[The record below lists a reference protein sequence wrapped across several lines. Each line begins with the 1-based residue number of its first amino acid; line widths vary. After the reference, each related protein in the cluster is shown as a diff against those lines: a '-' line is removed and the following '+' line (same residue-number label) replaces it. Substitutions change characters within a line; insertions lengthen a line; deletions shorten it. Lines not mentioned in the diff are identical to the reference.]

1 MQKIRQTLVGDRAFY
16 KNVAGIVVPVIIQ
29 NAITNFVSLL
39 DNVMVGQVG
48 TLQMSGVAIA
58 NQLFFV
64 FYLCVFGGISGAGIF
79 TAQYA
84 GANDDEGIRY
94 TFRFKILTVA
104 ALLALALTIFLGW
117 GKNLVS
123 LYLTDTSDPQAVA
136 DTLGYSLEYI
146 HIILWGLL
154 PYAVSCCYAG
164 TLRETGET
172 MLPMFASLAAV
183 FTNLCGNYILI
194 YGHLGLPALGVRGA
208 AIATVASRFVELFIL
223 VFVTH
228 RHKLRFRFIEGAWR
242 SMAIPKN
249 LSLAIL
255 RRGSPLIVNECLW
268 SIGQAMLTQLYS
280 VRGLSVVASFNISN
294 TVADLFNVVFLSLG
308 SATAIMIGQAL
319 GANEIDRAK
328 REVWHLASLSV
339 GCCLVMGGLLAA
351 VSPFIPYIYNTTDEV
366 RSLASVLLRIS
377 AIFMPFNAFTNV
389 MYFTMRSG
397 GKTVLTF
404 LFDSGSTWCL
414 CIPIA
419 AALVYWTAVPVTF
432 VYTAVL
438 ATYILK
444 GVIGLILIRKG
455 VWIHN
460 IVA

>member
-1 MQKIRQTLVGDRAFY
+1 MQKVRQTLIGDRAFY

-419 AALVYWTAVPVTF
+419 AALVYWTGVPVTI

-438 ATYILK
+438 STYILK
-444 GVIGLILIRKG
+444 GIIGLILIRKG

>member
-1 MQKIRQTLVGDRAFY
+1 MQKVRQTLIGDRAFY

-39 DNVMVGQVG
+39 DNVMVCQFG

-84 GANDDEGIRY
+84 GANDDEGVRY

-104 ALLALALTIFLGW
+104 ALLALALAIFLGW

-242 SMAIPKN
+242 SMTIPKN

-419 AALVYWTAVPVTF
+419 AVLVYWTGVPVTV

-438 ATYILK
+438 STYILK
-444 GVIGLILIRKG
+444 GIIGLILIRKG

>member
-1 MQKIRQTLVGDRAFY
+1 MQKIRQTLIGDRAFY
-16 KNVAGIVVPVIIQ
+16 KNVASIVVPVIIQ

-104 ALLALALTIFLGW
+104 VLLALALTIFLGW
-117 GKNLVS
+117 GGNLVS

-154 PYAVSCCYAG
+154 PYAVSCCYSG

-249 LSLAIL
+249 LARAIL

-328 REVWHLASLSV
+328 REVWHLSSLSV
-339 GCCLVMGGLLAA
+339 ACCLVMGGLLAA
-351 VSPFIPYIYNTTDEV
+351 VSPFIPHIYNTTEEV

-377 AIFMPFNAFTNV
+377 AVFMPFNAFTNV

-419 AALVYWTAVPVTF
+419 AALVYWTSVPVTI

-438 ATYILK
+438 STYILK
-444 GVIGLILIRKG
+444 GIIGMILIRKG

>member
-1 MQKIRQTLVGDRAFY
+1 MQKVRQTLIGDRAFY

-419 AALVYWTAVPVTF
+419 AVLVYWTGVPVTV

-438 ATYILK
+438 STYILK
-444 GVIGLILIRKG
+444 GIIGLILIRKG

>member
-1 MQKIRQTLVGDRAFY
+1 MQKVRQTLIGDRAFY

-94 TFRFKILTVA
+94 TFRFKILIVA
-104 ALLALALTIFLGW
+104 ALLALALAIFLGW

-419 AALVYWTAVPVTF
+419 AVLVYWTGVPVTV

-438 ATYILK
+438 STYILK
-444 GVIGLILIRKG
+444 GIIGLILIRKG

>member
-1 MQKIRQTLVGDRAFY
+1 MQKIRQTLIGDRAFY
-16 KNVAGIVVPVIIQ
+16 KNVASIVVPVIIQ

-104 ALLALALTIFLGW
+104 VLLALALTIFLGW
-117 GKNLVS
+117 GGNLVS

-154 PYAVSCCYAG
+154 PYAVSCCYSG

-249 LSLAIL
+249 LARAIL

-328 REVWHLASLSV
+328 REVWHLSSLSV
-339 GCCLVMGGLLAA
+339 ACCLVMGGLLAA
-351 VSPFIPYIYNTTDEV
+351 VSPFIPHIYNTTEEV
-366 RSLASVLLRIS
+366 RALASVLLRIS
-377 AIFMPFNAFTNV
+377 AAFMPFNAFTNV

-419 AALVYWTAVPVTF
+419 AALVYWTSVPVTV
-432 VYTAVL
+432 VYAAVL
-438 ATYILK
+438 STYILK
-444 GVIGLILIRKG
+444 GIIGMILIRKG

>member
-1 MQKIRQTLVGDRAFY
+1 MQKIRQTLIGDRAFY

-94 TFRFKILTVA
+94 TFRFKILIVA
-104 ALLALALTIFLGW
+104 AMLALALAIFLGW

-136 DTLGYSLEYI
+136 DTLGYSLEYV

-194 YGHLGLPALGVRGA
+194 YGHFGLPALGVRGA

-249 LSLAIL
+249 LARAIL

-328 REVWHLASLSV
+328 REVWHLSSLSV
-339 GCCLVMGGLLAA
+339 ACCLVMGGLLAA
-351 VSPFIPYIYNTTDEV
+351 VSPFIPHIYNTTEEV

-377 AIFMPFNAFTNV
+377 AVFMPFNAFTNV

-414 CIPIA
+414 CNPIA
-419 AALVYWTAVPVTF
+419 AALVYWTSVPVTI

-438 ATYILK
+438 STYILK
-444 GVIGLILIRKG
+444 GVIGMILIRKG

>member
-1 MQKIRQTLVGDRAFY
+1 MQKVRQTLIGDRAFY

-84 GANDDEGIRY
+84 GANDDEGVRY

-104 ALLALALTIFLGW
+104 ALLALALAIFLGW

-242 SMAIPKN
+242 SMTIPKN

-419 AALVYWTAVPVTF
+419 AVLVYWTGVPVTV

-438 ATYILK
+438 STYILK
-444 GVIGLILIRKG
+444 GIIGLILIRKG

>member
-1 MQKIRQTLVGDRAFY
+1 MQKVRQTLIGDRAFY
-16 KNVAGIVVPVIIQ
+16 KKVAGIVVPVIIQ

-39 DNVMVGQVG
+39 DNIMVGQVG

-84 GANDDEGIRY
+84 GADDDEGIRY
-94 TFRFKILTVA
+94 TFRFKILIVTV
-104 ALLALALTIFLGW
+104 LLALALTIFLGW
-117 GKNLVS
+117 GGNLVS

-154 PYAVSCCYAG
+154 PHAVSCCYSG

-194 YGHLGLPALGVRGA
+194 YGHFGLPALGVRGA
-208 AIATVASRFVELFIL
+208 AIATVASRFVELLIL
-223 VFVTH
+223 VIATH
-228 RHKLRFRFIEGAWR
+228 RNKLRFRFIEGAWR

-249 LSLAIL
+249 LALAIL

-308 SATAIMIGQAL
+308 SATAILIGQAL

-339 GCCLVMGGLLAA
+339 ACCVVMGGLLAA
-351 VSPFIPYIYNTTDEV
+351 VSPFIPYIYNTTDQV
-366 RSLASVLLRIS
+366 RALASVLLRIS
-377 AIFMPFNAFTNV
+377 AVFMPFNAFTNV

-414 CIPIA
+414 CIPVA
-419 AALVYWTAVPVTF
+419 AALVYWTSVPVSI
-432 VYTAVL
+432 VYAAVL
-438 ATYILK
+438 STYVIK

-460 IVA
+460 IVV

>member
-1 MQKIRQTLVGDRAFY
+1 MQKVRQTLIGDRAFY

-39 DNVMVGQVG
+39 DNVMVCQFG

-58 NQLFFV
+58 NQLFVV

-84 GANDDEGIRY
+84 GANDDEGVRY

-104 ALLALALTIFLGW
+104 ALLALALAIFLGW

-146 HIILWGLL
+146 HLILWGLL

-242 SMAIPKN
+242 SMTIPKN

-419 AALVYWTAVPVTF
+419 AVLVYWTGVPVTV

-438 ATYILK
+438 STYILK
-444 GVIGLILIRKG
+444 GIIGLILIRKG
-455 VWIHN
+455 VWIPN

>member
-1 MQKIRQTLVGDRAFY
+1 MQKVRQTLIGDRAFY

-104 ALLALALTIFLGW
+104 ALLALALAIFLGW

-123 LYLTDTSDPQAVA
+123 LYLTDTSNPQAVA

-419 AALVYWTAVPVTF
+419 AVLVYWTGVPVTV

-438 ATYILK
+438 STYILK
-444 GVIGLILIRKG
+444 GIIGLILIRKG

>member
-1 MQKIRQTLVGDRAFY
+1 MQKIRQTLIGDRAFY
-16 KNVAGIVVPVIIQ
+16 KNVASIVVPVIIQ

-104 ALLALALTIFLGW
+104 VLLALALTIFLGW
-117 GKNLVS
+117 GGNLVS

-154 PYAVSCCYAG
+154 PYAVSCCYSG

-228 RHKLRFRFIEGAWR
+228 RHKLRFRFIEGVWR

-249 LSLAIL
+249 LARAIL

-328 REVWHLASLSV
+328 REVWHLSSLSV
-339 GCCLVMGGLLAA
+339 ACCLVMGGLLAA
-351 VSPFIPYIYNTTDEV
+351 VSPFIPHIYNTTEEV

-377 AIFMPFNAFTNV
+377 AVFMPFNAFTNV

-419 AALVYWTAVPVTF
+419 AALVYWTSVPVTV
-432 VYTAVL
+432 VYAAVL
-438 ATYILK
+438 STYILK
-444 GVIGLILIRKG
+444 GIIGMILIRKG

>member
-1 MQKIRQTLVGDRAFY
+1 MQKVRQTLIGDRAFY

-94 TFRFKILTVA
+94 TFRFKILIVA
-104 ALLALALTIFLGW
+104 ALLALALAIFLGW

-123 LYLTDTSDPQAVA
+123 LYLTDTSNPQAVA

-208 AIATVASRFVELFIL
+208 AIATVTSRFVELFIL

-242 SMAIPKN
+242 SIPCAAFP
-249 LSLAIL
+249 SSPRSTFPTRSPICSTSSSFPSAA
-255 RRGSPLIVNECLW
+255 RR
-268 SIGQAMLTQLYS
+268 
-280 VRGLSVVASFNISN
+280 
-294 TVADLFNVVFLSLG
+294 
-308 SATAIMIGQAL
+308 
-319 GANEIDRAK
+319 
-328 REVWHLASLSV
+328 
-339 GCCLVMGGLLAA
+339 
-351 VSPFIPYIYNTTDEV
+351 
-366 RSLASVLLRIS
+366 RS
-377 AIFMPFNAFTNV
+377 
-389 MYFTMRSG
+389 
-397 GKTVLTF
+397 
-404 LFDSGSTWCL
+404 
-414 CIPIA
+414 
-419 AALVYWTAVPVTF
+419 
-432 VYTAVL
+432 
-438 ATYILK
+438 
-444 GVIGLILIRKG
+444 
-455 VWIHN
+455 
-460 IVA
+460 

>member
-1 MQKIRQTLVGDRAFY
+1 MQKVRQTLIGDRTFY
-16 KNVAGIVVPVIIQ
+16 KNVASIVVPVIIQ

-104 ALLALALTIFLGW
+104 VLLALALTIFLGW
-117 GKNLVS
+117 GGNLVS

-154 PYAVSCCYAG
+154 PYAVSCCYSG

-249 LSLAIL
+249 LARAIL

-328 REVWHLASLSV
+328 REVWHLSSLSV
-339 GCCLVMGGLLAA
+339 ACCLVMGGLLAA
-351 VSPFIPYIYNTTDEV
+351 VSPFIPHIYNTTEEV

-377 AIFMPFNAFTNV
+377 AVFMPFNAFTNV

-414 CIPIA
+414 CIPMA
-419 AALVYWTAVPVTF
+419 AALVYWTSVPVTV
-432 VYTAVL
+432 VYAAVL
-438 ATYILK
+438 STYILK
-444 GVIGLILIRKG
+444 GIIGMILIRKG

>member
-1 MQKIRQTLVGDRAFY
+1 MQKVRQTLIGDRAFY

-94 TFRFKILTVA
+94 TFRFKILIVA
-104 ALLALALTIFLGW
+104 ALLALALAIFLGW

-123 LYLTDTSDPQAVA
+123 LYLTDTSNPQAVA

-154 PYAVSCCYAG
+154 PYAVSCCYSG

-208 AIATVASRFVELFIL
+208 AIATVTSRFVELFIL

-242 SMAIPKN
+242 SMAIPKTF
-249 LSLAIL
+249 
-255 RRGSPLIVNECLW
+255 R
-268 SIGQAMLTQLYS
+268 
-280 VRGLSVVASFNISN
+280 
-294 TVADLFNVVFLSLG
+294 
-308 SATAIMIGQAL
+308 
-319 GANEIDRAK
+319 
-328 REVWHLASLSV
+328 
-339 GCCLVMGGLLAA
+339 
-351 VSPFIPYIYNTTDEV
+351 SPF
-366 RSLASVLLRIS
+366 
-377 AIFMPFNAFTNV
+377 
-389 MYFTMRSG
+389 
-397 GKTVLTF
+397 
-404 LFDSGSTWCL
+404 C
-414 CIPIA
+414 A
-419 AALVYWTAVPVTF
+419 AA
-432 VYTAVL
+432 
-438 ATYILK
+438 
-444 GVIGLILIRKG
+444 RR
-455 VWIHN
+455 
-460 IVA
+460 